1 MLFGK
6 ANKHTANDNT
16 SGVIT
21 IIESAIKLP
30 KDLRDEVCFVLFDN
44 EELGLLGSSAFAKE
58 YKEYVKNKLII
69 NFDCV
74 SDGNDIF
81 FFPTK
86 QIKNDQSKHDNIIN
100 AFASTKDLDSIH
112 PTTLTLNMHMEFA
125 ALRKACS
132 IILIEY
138 ILLEI

>member
-1 MLFGK
+1 MLLGK
-6 ANKHTANDNT
+6 ANKHTASDNT
-16 SGVIT
+16 SGIIT

-30 KDLRDEVCFVLFDN
+30 EDLRDEVCFVLFDN

-58 YKEYVKNKLII
+58 YKEYLKNKLII

-86 QIKNDQSKHDNIIN
+86 QIKNDQSKHEKYYKCICIN
-100 AFASTKDLDSIH
+100 RLYKSSHQQRIWILSIRQ
-112 PTTLTLNMHMEFA
+112 L
-125 ALRKACS
+125 
-132 IILIEY
+132 
-138 ILLEI
+138 